1 MPNDRNAERLFEN
14 QSNDTKPRRRGNHG
28 GIRMKIT
35 EDCIN
40 HNALRLIE
48 EIVQNIYETPDGDW
62 QKISLGEIA
71 GIIDL
76 ARTLKEV
83 LTV

>member
-1 MPNDRNAERLFEN
+1 
-14 QSNDTKPRRRGNHG
+14 
-28 GIRMKIT
+28 MKIT

-48 EIVQNIYETPDGDW
+48 EIVQNIYETSDGDW
-62 QKISLGEIA
+62 QKMSLGEIA

>member
-1 MPNDRNAERLFEN
+1 
-14 QSNDTKPRRRGNHG
+14 
-28 GIRMKIT
+28 MKIT

-48 EIVQNIYETPDGDW
+48 EIVQNIYESPDGDW
-62 QKISLGEIA
+62 QKMSLGEIA

-76 ARTLKEV
+76 ARTLKEALAV
-83 LTV
+83 